1 MRELTRSMAG
11 RWMAALLHTHDTPAR
26 TAAAF
31 ALGVG
36 IGFSPFVGFH
46 TAIGI
51 ALAFVF
57 SLNRVAV
64 LAGLWVNLPWFMG
77 PYYTAATVFGA
88 WVTRRPV
95 PPRLLRQLA
104 TVLDLPT
111 WHERADALGHLL
123 HPLLVPYLAGSLI
136 CGVLLGLVAYRVTL
150 AVLLAR
156 QRRGLASGAFPRPDS
171 HSQP

>member
-11 RWMAALLHTHDTPAR
+11 RWMAALLHTHDTPSR

-31 ALGVG
+31 ALGVA

-57 SLNRVAV
+57 GLNRVAV

-88 WVTRRPV
+88 WLTRRPV
-95 PPRLLRQLA
+95 PPRLLRQLG

-111 WHERADALGHLL
+111 WRQRADALGHLL
-123 HPLLVPYLAGSLI
+123 HPLLVPYLTGSLI
-136 CGVLLGLVAYRVTL
+136 CGALLGLIAYRVTL
-150 AVLLAR
+150 AFLRTRAR
-156 QRRGLASGAFPRPDS
+156 HAHAASPPPGPDS
-171 HSQP
+171 RIQP

>member
-1 MRELTRSMAG
+1 MAG

-31 ALGVG
+31 GLGVA

-46 TAIGI
+46 TVIGI

-57 SLNRVAV
+57 GLNRVAV

-77 PYYTAATVFGA
+77 PYYTAATVAGA
-88 WVTRRPV
+88 WITRRPV

-111 WHERADALGHLL
+111 WHERANALGHLL
-123 HPLLVPYLAGSLI
+123 HPLLVPYLTGSLV
-136 CGVLLGLVAYRVTL
+136 CGIVLGIVAYRVTL
-150 AVLLAR
+150 AFLLAR
-156 QRRGLASGAFPRPDS
+156 ARLAHAGASSPNPDG
-171 HSQP
+171 QAQA